1 MEGAMDLEELRRRV
15 VDEIDHYV
23 YLVPEGANGRPW
35 NLEKVDTKLREF
47 RSALVQPYWVDIIR
61 RDILFEEILSSRSSR
76 LIHLMNRC
84 VVVADDRHGIVLA
97 FDPSASEFLLAER
110 RADTLVSFGMSGDA
124 VGCFLAC

>member
-35 NLEKVDTKLREF
+35 NPEKVDTKLRGF

-61 RDILFEEILSSRSSR
+61 RDTFEQIKSAD
-76 LIHLMNRC
+76 HLMNRC